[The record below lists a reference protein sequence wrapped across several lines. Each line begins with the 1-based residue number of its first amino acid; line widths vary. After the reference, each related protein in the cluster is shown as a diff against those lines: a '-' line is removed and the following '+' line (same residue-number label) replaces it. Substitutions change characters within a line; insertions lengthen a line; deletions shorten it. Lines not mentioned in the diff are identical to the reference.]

1 MGKTQKSTNSD
12 MSWSTWLNKTK
23 PNHMLKELSEEP
35 HETTLHRQ
43 GHGCRPGLELT
54 SDNRDRGFIIAYWFW
69 G

>member
-1 MGKTQKSTNSD
+1 MEHVA
-12 MSWSTWLNKTK
+12 
-23 PNHMLKELSEEP
+23 NHMLKELSEEP